1 MSGYHHWVRGNESQA
16 RAKWKFGVSHGD
28 KHGMELWST
37 LCQQQLL
44 RTDSHHHM
52 NIEAYQ
58 TVENRFRDLGY
69 PLLEQAVKDEIASFE
84 QNGKEWNTL
93 QKEVV
98 ALDATHRKRM
108 LMMSDSKR
116 LSSRLSHPNLNI
128 NLLGRSSGGDLL
140 HGKNHRQSMS
150 SGSNGHTPRGSR
162 RRNSVLRDADFSNHP
177 VNSRKS
183 VVRPDSK

>member
-84 QNGKEWNTL
+84 QNGKEWNKL
-93 QKEVV
+93 QQEVV
-98 ALDATHRKRM
+98 ALDATHRNRM
-108 LMMSDSKR
+108 LMNSGSNR
-116 LSSRLSHPNLNI
+116 HSGRQTQPTLNI
-128 NLLGRSSGGDLL
+128 NGLGRISGGDLL

-150 SGSNGHTPRGSR
+150 SGSNGRTTRGR

-183 VVRPDSK
+183 IVQPDSK